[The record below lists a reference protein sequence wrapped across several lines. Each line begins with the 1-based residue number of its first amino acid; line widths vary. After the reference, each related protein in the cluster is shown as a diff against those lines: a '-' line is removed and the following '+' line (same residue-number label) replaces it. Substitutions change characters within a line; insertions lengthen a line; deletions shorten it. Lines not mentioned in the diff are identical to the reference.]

1 MNDVSPAVAELTERT
16 LLIVDDD
23 PPFLRRLAR
32 AMERV
37 PTTTRI

>member
-1 MNDVSPAVAELTERT
+1 MNDISPAVAELAERS

-32 AMERV
+32 AMARL
-37 PTTTRI
+37 